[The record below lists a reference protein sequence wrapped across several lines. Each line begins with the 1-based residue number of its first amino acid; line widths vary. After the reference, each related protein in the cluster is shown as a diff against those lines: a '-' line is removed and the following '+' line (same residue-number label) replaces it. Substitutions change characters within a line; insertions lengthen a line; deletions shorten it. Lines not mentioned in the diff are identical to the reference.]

1 MDIQHFTH
9 QGYRVSVW
17 VAVVLS
23 GLIVTLTA
31 LIGRGTLNLKG
42 ALVLPEPRDIT
53 VIALMEPKLEE
64 DVTITSIELLRKQ
77 ERTELKERPRY
88 DYKVET
94 SDGQHYL
101 VILGFDA
108 VKNEWTIVASDTL
121 RADPASSNS
130 AEASPEAPASGS
142 GSLQ

>member
-23 GLIVTLTA
+23 ALIVTLTA

-42 ALVLPEPRDIT
+42 ALVLAEPRDIT
-53 VIALMEPKLEE
+53 VIALMEPKLED
-64 DVTITSIELLRKQ
+64 DVTITSIELLRTQ

-101 VILGFDA
+101 VILGFNA
-108 VKNEWTIVASDTL
+108 VKNEWTIVESDTL
-121 RADPASSNS
+121 RADPMT
-130 AEASPEAPASGS
+130 APATESGS
-142 GSLQ
+142 QL